1 MSALSFGKTLP
12 LMLLLGACA
21 ESTAA
26 PGAASVPRPV
36 LDEDDLWAM
45 IPAEADLVLWVDM
58 AKLRAS
64 PWTRESFTKVAGDA
78 SAAESGFD
86 QIRDLDRM
94 VFAKVPS
101 LRDGASVLV
110 AQGKIDR
117 DRMAKAFARAGGANE
132 KSVYRGAEVLLRGEE
147 ALAFVGKRT
156 VVSGL
161 TVAVRAAIDCNFG
174 VARAFETESWFQR
187 MQTDLLRGKD
197 AASLVTALY
206 VRLQP
211 ATREALMREMGEG
224 ATLED
229 FAARIDLGDEL
240 DVSTIGVV
248 RTEAEARD
256 LAGRLTERIR
266 DASVRPIVAAFGFA
280 SVLNSVHFQAKE
292 NRVHGTLHISQ
303 KERAEIAERMAA
315 VADLMAKMRRNEAKR
330 PP

>member
-12 LMLLLGACA
+12 LILLLGACA

-132 KSVYRGAEVLLRGEE
+132 KSVYRGAEVLLRGENILIATGSSPLRPE
-147 ALAFVGKRT
+147 LFPFGSPEVYDSDTILGLDRLPERLADRSWT
-156 VVSGL
+156 RSGRL
-161 TVAVRAAIDCNFG
+161 SEGGMGAPGVPQPVMARVAASAA
-174 VARAFETESWFQR
+174 ARA
-187 MQTDLLRGKD
+187 TD
-197 AASLVTALY
+197 
-206 VRLQP
+206 
-211 ATREALMREMGEG
+211 G
-224 ATLED
+224 A
-229 FAARIDLGDEL
+229 
-240 DVSTIGVV
+240 
-248 RTEAEARD
+248 
-256 LAGRLTERIR
+256 
-266 DASVRPIVAAFGFA
+266 
-280 SVLNSVHFQAKE
+280 
-292 NRVHGTLHISQ
+292 
-303 KERAEIAERMAA
+303 M
-315 VADLMAKMRRNEAKR
+315 
-330 PP
+330 

>member
-78 SAAESGFD
+78 NAAEAGFD
-86 QIRDLDRM
+86 QIRDVDRL

-101 LRDGASVLV
+101 LRDSASVLV

-117 DRMAKAFARAGGANE
+117 DRMAKAFAQAGGASE
-132 KSVYRGAEVLLRGEE
+132 KSVYRGAEVFLRGEE

-174 VARAFETESWFQR
+174 VARALETESWFQR

-256 LAGRLTERIR
+256 LAGRLAERIR